1 MKKRVSFLVL
11 ALLIAISGCGKSE
24 SSLNGQD
31 SSEEINA
38 NGTGE
43 DGEQTKTGAGD
54 AADKEADTADAKQNA
69 DIHGE
74 EQADQTNGTVDAENA
89 LAEYALHL
97 NGSNL
102 DGVSFT
108 YTKTEDGTWQ
118 RSSLDD
124 SPFQTAGNLD
134 FVIRDFDGDG
144 NEELLTYD
152 MEKRDGDWAVTVS
165 MYEQKDGQ
173 VQKADTKTLLEK
185 AFSFCDSGDVRFFL
199 KDDKYICMDSGLS
212 CFVIADGMQYAVKA
226 YSYNGEKLVEM
237 ANEELQGSDFYE
249 VGHSMTEY
257 VDQLNTMGFSKTAA
271 AVYDRDVL
279 RVCAADSGITFLSK
293 ILLHHSYL
301 EEDKTWAYDPY
312 AYMEFVEGEE
322 AEDAYVLP
330 ESNEKELS
338 ADELRDLGED
348 RLRIARNEIY
358 ARYGRSFQD
367 EALEQYFQK
376 KAWYCQSETID
387 DTVLSETEL
396 ANRDLILQAEQ
407 NAALEDRMLP
417 EQYQPAYEKQ
427 DTETEKNMEDL
438 LNTTAYNGFLSR
450 TYQNVKDAELGEI
463 FYNGA
468 GISGSAGALQEELKA
483 EYLKVSGQ
491 AEIYTDFMAL
501 SEQEMEVLL
510 QNETGLSMADFN
522 HRIGWY
528 YLPAYGAF
536 AKEVSDTNFKQ
547 IEVQDVYYNK
557 AADVYSVL
565 YRTPGIM
572 DESGEEGL
580 YRVTLKQTGD
590 HGKYGNLTDRSNPAK
605 CCLLSQNFTN
615 RPVAS
620 L

>member
-124 SPFQTAGNLD
+124 SLFQVAGNLD
-134 FVIRDFDGDG
+134 FVLRDFDGDG

-152 MEKRDGDWAVTVS
+152 MEKSDGDWAVTAS

-322 AEDAYVLP
+322 AEDVYVLP
-330 ESNEKELS
+330 ESNEKGLS

-367 EALEQYFQK
+367 EALAQYFQK

-468 GISGSAGALQEELKA
+468 GISGSAGALQEDLKA

-510 QNETGLSMADFN
+510 QNEAGLAMADFN

-528 YLPAYGAF
+528 YLPTYGVF

-572 DESGEEGL
+572 DEDGEEGL

-590 HGKYGNLTDRSNPAK
+590 HWQIMANTEI
-605 CCLLSQNFTN
+605 
-615 RPVAS
+615 
-620 L
+620 

>member
-124 SPFQTAGNLD
+124 SLFQVAGNLD
-134 FVIRDFDGDG
+134 FVLRDFDGDG

-152 MEKRDGDWAVTVS
+152 MEKRDGDRAVTAS

-301 EEDKTWAYDPY
+301 EEDKTWAYDLY

-367 EALEQYFQK
+367 EALAQYFQK

-510 QNETGLSMADFN
+510 QNETGLAMADFN

-528 YLPAYGAF
+528 YLPTYGAF

-572 DESGEEGL
+572 DEDGEEGL

-590 HGKYGNLTDRSNPAK
+590 HWQIMANTEI
-605 CCLLSQNFTN
+605 
-615 RPVAS
+615 
-620 L
+620 

>member
-11 ALLIAISGCGKSE
+11 VLLIAISGCGKSE

-69 DIHGE
+69 DTPGE

-108 YTKTEDGTWQ
+108 YTKTEDGMWQ

-367 EALEQYFQK
+367 EALAQYFQK

-510 QNETGLSMADFN
+510 QNETGLAMADFN

-528 YLPAYGAF
+528 YLPTYGAF

-572 DESGEEGL
+572 DEDGEEGL

-590 HGKYGNLTDRSNPAK
+590 HWQIMANTEI
-605 CCLLSQNFTN
+605 
-615 RPVAS
+615 
-620 L
+620 

>member
-38 NGTGE
+38 NRTGE

-69 DIHGE
+69 DTPGE
-74 EQADQTNGTVDAENA
+74 EQVDQTKETVDAENA

-102 DGVSFT
+102 DGVSLE
-108 YTKTEDGTWQ
+108 YTKTADGMWQ

-124 SPFQTAGNLD
+124 SLFQVAGNLD
-134 FVIRDFDGDG
+134 FVLRDFDGDG

-152 MEKRDGDWAVTVS
+152 MEKRDGDWAVTAS
-165 MYEQKDGQ
+165 IYEQKDGQ

-226 YSYNGEKLVEM
+226 YSYNGEKMVEM

-367 EALEQYFQK
+367 EALAQYFQK

-483 EYLKVSGQ
+483 EYLMVSGQ

-510 QNETGLSMADFN
+510 QNETGLAMADFN

-528 YLPAYGAF
+528 YLPTYGAF

-557 AADVYSVL
+557 AADAYSVL

-572 DESGEEGL
+572 DENGEEGL
-580 YRVTLKQTGD
+580 YRVTLKKTGD
-590 HGKYGNLTDRSNPAK
+590 HWQIMANTEI
-605 CCLLSQNFTN
+605 
-615 RPVAS
+615 
-620 L
+620 

>member
-1 MKKRVSFLVL
+1 MKKRVCFLMF

-31 SSEEINA
+31 SSEEINT
-38 NGTGE
+38 NGIGE

-54 AADKEADTADAKQNA
+54 AADKEADMADAKQNA
-69 DIHGE
+69 DTPGE

-108 YTKTEDGTWQ
+108 YTKTEDGMWQ

-134 FVIRDFDGDG
+134 FVLRDFDGDG
-144 NEELLTYD
+144 SEELLTYD
-152 MEKRDGDWAVTVS
+152 MEKRDGDWAVTAS

-367 EALEQYFQK
+367 EALAQYFQK
-376 KAWYCQSETID
+376 KAWYCQSEPIED
-387 DTVLSETEL
+387 AVLSETEL

-407 NAALEDRMLP
+407 NAAVEDRMLP
-417 EQYQPAYEKQ
+417 EQYQPEYEKQ

-468 GISGSAGALQEELKA
+468 GISGSAGVLQEELKA

-510 QNETGLSMADFN
+510 QNETGLAMADFN

-528 YLPAYGAF
+528 YLPTYGAF
-536 AKEVSDTNFKQ
+536 AKEVSDTNFKR

-572 DESGEEGL
+572 DENGEEGL

-590 HGKYGNLTDRSNPAK
+590 HWQIMANTEI
-605 CCLLSQNFTN
+605 
-615 RPVAS
+615 
-620 L
+620 

>member
-69 DIHGE
+69 DIPGE
-74 EQADQTNGTVDAENA
+74 EQADQTKGTVDAENA
-89 LAEYALHL
+89 LAEYAMHL

-108 YTKTEDGTWQ
+108 YTKTEDGMWQ

-134 FVIRDFDGDG
+134 FVLRDFDGDG
-144 NEELLTYD
+144 SEELLTYD
-152 MEKRDGDWAVTVS
+152 MEKRDGDWAVTAS

-279 RVCAADSGITFLSK
+279 RVCAADNGITFLSK

-367 EALEQYFQK
+367 EALTQYFQK

-387 DTVLSETEL
+387 DTVLSETEF

-510 QNETGLSMADFN
+510 QNETGLAMADFN

-572 DESGEEGL
+572 DENGEEGL
-580 YRVTLKQTGD
+580 YRVTLKRAGD
-590 HGKYGNLTDRSNPAK
+590 HWQIMANTEI
-605 CCLLSQNFTN
+605 
-615 RPVAS
+615 
-620 L
+620 

>member
-43 DGEQTKTGAGD
+43 DEEQAKTGAGD

-69 DIHGE
+69 DTPGE
-74 EQADQTNGTVDAENA
+74 EQVDQTKGTVDAENA

-102 DGVSFT
+102 DGVSFE
-108 YTKTEDGTWQ
+108 YTKTADGMWQ

-124 SPFQTAGNLD
+124 SLFQVAGNLD
-134 FVIRDFDGDG
+134 FVLRDFDGDG
-144 NEELLTYD
+144 SEELLTYD
-152 MEKRDGDWAVTVS
+152 MEKRDGDWAVTAS
-165 MYEQKDGQ
+165 IYEQKDGQ

-330 ESNEKELS
+330 ESNEKGLS

-572 DESGEEGL
+572 DENGEEGL

-590 HGKYGNLTDRSNPAK
+590 HWQIMANTEI
-605 CCLLSQNFTN
+605 
-615 RPVAS
+615 
-620 L
+620 

>member
-144 NEELLTYD
+144 SEELLTYD
-152 MEKRDGDWAVTVS
+152 MEKRDGDWAVTAS
-165 MYEQKDGQ
+165 IYEQKDGQ

-301 EEDKTWAYDPY
+301 EEDKTWAYNPY

-572 DESGEEGL
+572 DENGEEGL
-580 YRVTLKQTGD
+580 YRVTLKRAGD
-590 HGKYGNLTDRSNPAK
+590 HWQIMANTEI
-605 CCLLSQNFTN
+605 
-615 RPVAS
+615 
-620 L
+620 

>member
-43 DGEQTKTGAGD
+43 QTKIGAGD

-69 DIHGE
+69 DTPGE
-74 EQADQTNGTVDAENA
+74 EQVDQTNGTVDAENA

-108 YTKTEDGTWQ
+108 YTKTEDGMWQ

-134 FVIRDFDGDG
+134 FVLRDFDGDG
-144 NEELLTYD
+144 SEELLTYD
-152 MEKRDGDWAVTVS
+152 MEKRDGDWAVTAS

-367 EALEQYFQK
+367 EALAQYFQK

-387 DTVLSETEL
+387 DIVLSETEL

-510 QNETGLSMADFN
+510 QNETGLAMADFN

-528 YLPAYGAF
+528 YLPTYGAF

-572 DESGEEGL
+572 DEDGEEGL

-590 HGKYGNLTDRSNPAK
+590 HWQIMANTEI
-605 CCLLSQNFTN
+605 
-615 RPVAS
+615 
-620 L
+620 

>member
-43 DGEQTKTGAGD
+43 DEEQAKTGAGD

-69 DIHGE
+69 DTPGE
-74 EQADQTNGTVDAENA
+74 EQVDQTKGTVDAENA

-102 DGVSFT
+102 DGVSFE
-108 YTKTEDGTWQ
+108 YTKTADGMWQ

-124 SPFQTAGNLD
+124 SLFQVAGNLD
-134 FVIRDFDGDG
+134 FVLRDFDEDG
-144 NEELLTYD
+144 SEELLTYD
-152 MEKRDGDWAVTVS
+152 MEKRDGDWAVTAS
-165 MYEQKDGQ
+165 IYEQKDGQ

-279 RVCAADSGITFLSK
+279 RVCAADRGITFLSK

-367 EALEQYFQK
+367 EALAQYFQK

-387 DTVLSETEL
+387 DIVLSETEL

-572 DESGEEGL
+572 DENGEEGL

-590 HGKYGNLTDRSNPAK
+590 HWQIMANTEI
-605 CCLLSQNFTN
+605 
-615 RPVAS
+615 
-620 L
+620 

>member
-69 DIHGE
+69 DIPGE
-74 EQADQTNGTVDAENA
+74 EQADQTKGTVDAENA

-108 YTKTEDGTWQ
+108 YTKTEDGMWQ

-134 FVIRDFDGDG
+134 FVLRDFDGDG
-144 NEELLTYD
+144 SEELLTYD
-152 MEKRDGDWAVTVS
+152 MEKRDGDWAVTAS

-185 AFSFCDSGDVRFFL
+185 AFSFCDRGDVRFFL

-212 CFVIADGMQYAVKA
+212 CFFIADGMQYAVKA

-279 RVCAADSGITFLSK
+279 RVCAADTGITFLSK

-367 EALEQYFQK
+367 EALAQYFQK

-510 QNETGLSMADFN
+510 QNETGLAMADFN

-528 YLPAYGAF
+528 YLPTYGAF

-572 DESGEEGL
+572 DENGEEGL
-580 YRVTLKQTGD
+580 YRVTLKRAGD
-590 HGKYGNLTDRSNPAK
+590 HWQIMANTEI
-605 CCLLSQNFTN
+605 
-615 RPVAS
+615 
-620 L
+620 

>member
-69 DIHGE
+69 DIPGE

-108 YTKTEDGTWQ
+108 YTKTEDGMWQ

-134 FVIRDFDGDG
+134 FVLRDFDGDG
-144 NEELLTYD
+144 SEELLTYD
-152 MEKRDGDWAVTVS
+152 MEKRDGDWAVTAS

-572 DESGEEGL
+572 DENGEEGL

-590 HGKYGNLTDRSNPAK
+590 HWQIMANTEI
-605 CCLLSQNFTN
+605 
-615 RPVAS
+615 
-620 L
+620 

>member
-1 MKKRVSFLVL
+1 MKKRVCFLVL

-43 DGEQTKTGAGD
+43 DEEQAKTGAGD

-69 DIHGE
+69 DTPGE
-74 EQADQTNGTVDAENA
+74 EQVDQTKGTVDAENA

-108 YTKTEDGTWQ
+108 YTKTEDGMWQ

-134 FVIRDFDGDG
+134 FVLRDFDGDG
-144 NEELLTYD
+144 SEELLTYD
-152 MEKRDGDWAVTVS
+152 MEKIDGDWAITAS
-165 MYEQKDGQ
+165 IYEQKDGQ

-237 ANEELQGSDFYE
+237 ANEELQGPDFYE

-271 AVYDRDVL
+271 AVYDRDEL

-367 EALEQYFQK
+367 EALAQYFQK

-396 ANRDLILQAEQ
+396 ANRDLIQQAEQ

-510 QNETGLSMADFN
+510 QNETGLAMADFN

-528 YLPAYGAF
+528 YLPTYGAF

-557 AADVYSVL
+557 AADAYSVL

-572 DESGEEGL
+572 DEDGEEGL

-590 HGKYGNLTDRSNPAK
+590 HWQIMANTEI
-605 CCLLSQNFTN
+605 
-615 RPVAS
+615 
-620 L
+620 

>member
-124 SPFQTAGNLD
+124 SLFQVAGNLD
-134 FVIRDFDGDG
+134 FVLRDFDGDG

-152 MEKRDGDWAVTVS
+152 MEKRDGDWAVTAS

-367 EALEQYFQK
+367 EALAQYFQK

-510 QNETGLSMADFN
+510 QNETGLAMADFN

-528 YLPAYGAF
+528 YLPTYGAF

-572 DESGEEGL
+572 NEDGEEGL

-590 HGKYGNLTDRSNPAK
+590 HWQIMANTEI
-605 CCLLSQNFTN
+605 
-615 RPVAS
+615 
-620 L
+620 

>member
-43 DGEQTKTGAGD
+43 DEEQAKTGAGD

-69 DIHGE
+69 DTLGE
-74 EQADQTNGTVDAENA
+74 EQVDQTKGTVDAENA

-102 DGVSFT
+102 DGVSFE
-108 YTKTEDGTWQ
+108 YTKTADGMWQ

-124 SPFQTAGNLD
+124 SLFQIAGNLD
-134 FVIRDFDGDG
+134 FVLRDFDGDG

-152 MEKRDGDWAVTVS
+152 MEKRDGDWAVTAS
-165 MYEQKDGQ
+165 IYEQKDGQ

-293 ILLHHSYL
+293 ILLNHSYL

-367 EALEQYFQK
+367 EALAQYFQK

-427 DTETEKNMEDL
+427 DMETEKNMEDL
-438 LNTTAYNGFLSR
+438 LNTAAYNGFLSR

-491 AEIYTDFMAL
+491 TEIYTDFMAL

-510 QNETGLSMADFN
+510 QNETGLAMADFN

-572 DESGEEGL
+572 DEDGEEGL

-590 HGKYGNLTDRSNPAK
+590 HWQIMANTEI
-605 CCLLSQNFTN
+605 
-615 RPVAS
+615 
-620 L
+620 

>member
-1 MKKRVSFLVL
+1 MKKRVCFLVF

-43 DGEQTKTGAGD
+43 DEEQAKTGAGD

-69 DIHGE
+69 DTPGE
-74 EQADQTNGTVDAENA
+74 EQVDQTKGTVDAENA

-102 DGVSFT
+102 DGVSFE
-108 YTKTEDGTWQ
+108 YTKTVDGMWQ

-134 FVIRDFDGDG
+134 FVLRDFDGDG

-152 MEKRDGDWAVTVS
+152 MEKRDGDWAVTAS
-165 MYEQKDGQ
+165 IYEQKDGQ

-237 ANEELQGSDFYE
+237 ANEALQGSDFYE

-271 AVYDRDVL
+271 AVYDRDAL

-348 RLRIARNEIY
+348 WLRIARNEIY

-367 EALEQYFQK
+367 EALAQYFQK

-396 ANRDLILQAEQ
+396 ANRDLIQQAEQ

-468 GISGSAGALQEELKA
+468 GIKGSAGALQEELKA

-510 QNETGLSMADFN
+510 QNETGLAMADFN

-528 YLPAYGAF
+528 YLPTYGAF

-557 AADVYSVL
+557 AADAYSVL

-572 DESGEEGL
+572 DEDGEEGL
-580 YRVTLKQTGD
+580 YRVTLKQAGD
-590 HGKYGNLTDRSNPAK
+590 HWQIMANTEI
-605 CCLLSQNFTN
+605 
-615 RPVAS
+615 
-620 L
+620 

>member
-43 DGEQTKTGAGD
+43 DEEQAKTGAGD

-69 DIHGE
+69 DIPGE

-108 YTKTEDGTWQ
+108 YTKTEDGMWQ

-134 FVIRDFDGDG
+134 FVLRDFDGDG
-144 NEELLTYD
+144 SEELLTYD
-152 MEKRDGDWAVTVS
+152 MEKRDGDWAVTAS
-165 MYEQKDGQ
+165 IYEQKDGQ

-249 VGHSMTEY
+249 VGHSMAEY

-271 AVYDRDVL
+271 AVYDRDML

-330 ESNEKELS
+330 ESNEKGLS

-367 EALEQYFQK
+367 EALAQYFQK

-572 DESGEEGL
+572 DENGEEGL

-590 HGKYGNLTDRSNPAK
+590 HWQIMANTEI
-605 CCLLSQNFTN
+605 
-615 RPVAS
+615 
-620 L
+620 

>member
-43 DGEQTKTGAGD
+43 DEEQAKTGAGD

-69 DIHGE
+69 DTPGE
-74 EQADQTNGTVDAENA
+74 EQVDQTKGTVDAENA

-102 DGVSFT
+102 DGVSFE
-108 YTKTEDGTWQ
+108 YTKTADGMWQ

-124 SPFQTAGNLD
+124 SLFQVAGNLD

-144 NEELLTYD
+144 SEELLTYD

-510 QNETGLSMADFN
+510 QNETGLAMADFN

-572 DESGEEGL
+572 DENGEEGL

-590 HGKYGNLTDRSNPAK
+590 HWQIMANTEI
-605 CCLLSQNFTN
+605 
-615 RPVAS
+615 
-620 L
+620 

>member
-54 AADKEADTADAKQNA
+54 VADKEADTADAKQNA
-69 DIHGE
+69 DIPGE

-108 YTKTEDGTWQ
+108 YTKTEDGMWQ

-134 FVIRDFDGDG
+134 FVLRDFDGDG

-152 MEKRDGDWAVTVS
+152 MEKRDGDWAVTAS

-173 VQKADTKTLLEK
+173 VQKVDTKTLLEK

-367 EALEQYFQK
+367 EALAQYFQK

-510 QNETGLSMADFN
+510 QNETGLAMADFN

-528 YLPAYGAF
+528 YLPTYGAF

-572 DESGEEGL
+572 DENGEEGL
-580 YRVTLKQTGD
+580 YRVTLKRAGD
-590 HGKYGNLTDRSNPAK
+590 HWQIMANTEI
-605 CCLLSQNFTN
+605 
-615 RPVAS
+615 
-620 L
+620 

>member
-43 DGEQTKTGAGD
+43 DEEQAKTGAGD

-69 DIHGE
+69 DTPGE
-74 EQADQTNGTVDAENA
+74 EQVDQTKGTVDAENA

-102 DGVSFT
+102 DGVSFE
-108 YTKTEDGTWQ
+108 YTKTADGMWQ

-124 SPFQTAGNLD
+124 SLFQVAGNLD
-134 FVIRDFDGDG
+134 FVLRDFDGDG
-144 NEELLTYD
+144 SEELLTYD
-152 MEKRDGDWAVTVS
+152 MEKRDGDWAVTAS
-165 MYEQKDGQ
+165 IYEQKDGQ

-330 ESNEKELS
+330 ESNEKGLS

-367 EALEQYFQK
+367 EALAQYFQK

-387 DTVLSETEL
+387 DTILSETEL
-396 ANRDLILQAEQ
+396 VNRDLILQAEQ

-528 YLPAYGAF
+528 YLPTYGAF

-572 DESGEEGL
+572 DEDGEEGL

-590 HGKYGNLTDRSNPAK
+590 HWQIMANTEI
-605 CCLLSQNFTN
+605 
-615 RPVAS
+615 
-620 L
+620 

>member
-1 MKKRVSFLVL
+1 MYGKDKGKAMKKRVSFLVL

-43 DGEQTKTGAGD
+43 DGEQAKTGAGD

-69 DIHGE
+69 DTPGE

-102 DGVSFT
+102 DGVSLE
-108 YTKTEDGTWQ
+108 YTKTADGMWQ

-124 SPFQTAGNLD
+124 SLFQVAGNLD
-134 FVIRDFDGDG
+134 FVLRDFDGDG

-152 MEKRDGDWAVTVS
+152 MEKRDGDWAVTAS
-165 MYEQKDGQ
+165 IYEQKDGQ

-226 YSYNGEKLVEM
+226 YSYNGEKMVEM

-367 EALEQYFQK
+367 EALAQYFQK

-528 YLPAYGAF
+528 YLPTYGAF

-572 DESGEEGL
+572 DENGEEGL
-580 YRVTLKQTGD
+580 YRVTLKKTGD
-590 HGKYGNLTDRSNPAK
+590 HWQIMA
-605 CCLLSQNFTN
+605 N
-615 RPVAS
+615 REI
-620 L
+620 

>member
-1 MKKRVSFLVL
+1 MKLKTRIIVGFV
-11 ALLIAISGCGKSE
+11 AIILLPLLLFSASLYGFSQTQAKHVQE
-24 SSLNGQD
+24 SSSQASD
-31 SSEEINA
+31 SSQMVYDISLPQSSSSQVKLMA
-38 NGTGE
+38 KDMILTATIILVFTALSVGLWIYRSIAVPLVKLKKA
-43 DGEQTKTGAGD
+43 TKNI
-54 AADKEADTADAKQNA
+54 KE
-69 DIHGE
+69 
-74 EQADQTNGTVDAENA
+74 
-89 LAEYALHL
+89 
-97 NGSNL
+97 
-102 DGVSFT
+102 
-108 YTKTEDGTWQ
+108 
-118 RSSLDD
+118 
-124 SPFQTAGNLD
+124 GNLD
-134 FVIRDFDGDG
+134 FVLRDFDGDG
-144 NEELLTYD
+144 SEELLTYD
-152 MEKRDGDWAVTVS
+152 MEKRDGDWAVTAS
-165 MYEQKDGQ
+165 IYEQKDGQ

-249 VGHSMTEY
+249 VGHSMAEY
-257 VDQLNTMGFSKTAA
+257 VDQFNTMGFSKTAA
-271 AVYDRDVL
+271 AVYDRNML

-330 ESNEKELS
+330 ESNEKGLS

-367 EALEQYFQK
+367 EALAQYFQK

-572 DESGEEGL
+572 DENGEEGL

-590 HGKYGNLTDRSNPAK
+590 HWQIMANTEI
-605 CCLLSQNFTN
+605 
-615 RPVAS
+615 
-620 L
+620 

>member
-69 DIHGE
+69 DIPGE

-108 YTKTEDGTWQ
+108 YTKTEDGMWQ

-134 FVIRDFDGDG
+134 FVLRDFDGDG

-152 MEKRDGDWAVTVS
+152 MEKRDGDWAVTAS
-165 MYEQKDGQ
+165 MYEQKDEQ

-226 YSYNGEKLVEM
+226 YSCNGEKLVEM

-271 AVYDRDVL
+271 AVYDRDVF
-279 RVCAADSGITFLSK
+279 RICAADSGITFLSK

-301 EEDKTWAYDPY
+301 EEDKTWAYDSY

-367 EALEQYFQK
+367 EALAQYFQK

-427 DTETEKNMEDL
+427 DMETEKNMEDL

-510 QNETGLSMADFN
+510 QNETGLAMADFN

-528 YLPAYGAF
+528 YLPTYGAF

-572 DESGEEGL
+572 DENGEEGL
-580 YRVTLKQTGD
+580 YRVTLKRAGD
-590 HGKYGNLTDRSNPAK
+590 HWQIMANTEI
-605 CCLLSQNFTN
+605 
-615 RPVAS
+615 
-620 L
+620 

>member
-31 SSEEINA
+31 SNEEINA

-43 DGEQTKTGAGD
+43 DGEQTKAGAGD

-69 DIHGE
+69 DIPGE
-74 EQADQTNGTVDAENA
+74 EQADQTKGTVDAENA
-89 LAEYALHL
+89 LAKYALHL

-108 YTKTEDGTWQ
+108 YTKTEDGMWQ

-134 FVIRDFDGDG
+134 FVLRDFDGDG
-144 NEELLTYD
+144 SEELLTYD
-152 MEKRDGDWAVTVS
+152 MEKRDGDWAVTAS

-185 AFSFCDSGDVRFFL
+185 AFSFCDRGDVRFFL

-367 EALEQYFQK
+367 EALAQYFQK

-510 QNETGLSMADFN
+510 QNETGLAMADFN

-528 YLPAYGAF
+528 YLPTYGAF

-572 DESGEEGL
+572 DENGEEGL
-580 YRVTLKQTGD
+580 YRVTLKRAGD
-590 HGKYGNLTDRSNPAK
+590 HWQIMANTEI
-605 CCLLSQNFTN
+605 
-615 RPVAS
+615 
-620 L
+620 

>member
-69 DIHGE
+69 DTPGE
-74 EQADQTNGTVDAENA
+74 EQVDQTKGTVDAENA

-124 SPFQTAGNLD
+124 SLFQVAGNLD
-134 FVIRDFDGDG
+134 FVLRDFDGDG

-152 MEKRDGDWAVTVS
+152 MEKRDGDWAVTAS

-367 EALEQYFQK
+367 EALAQYFQK

-510 QNETGLSMADFN
+510 QNETGLAMADFN

-528 YLPAYGAF
+528 YLPTYGAF

-572 DESGEEGL
+572 DEDGEEGL

-590 HGKYGNLTDRSNPAK
+590 HWQIMANTEI
-605 CCLLSQNFTN
+605 
-615 RPVAS
+615 
-620 L
+620 

>member
-1 MKKRVSFLVL
+1 MEKIRGKVMKKRVSFLVF

-43 DGEQTKTGAGD
+43 DEEQAKTGAGD

-69 DIHGE
+69 DTPGE
-74 EQADQTNGTVDAENA
+74 EQVDQAKGTVDAENA

-102 DGVSFT
+102 DGVAFT
-108 YTKTEDGTWQ
+108 YTKTEDGMWQ

-134 FVIRDFDGDG
+134 FVLRDFDGDG
-144 NEELLTYD
+144 SEELLTYD
-152 MEKRDGDWAVTVS
+152 MEKIDGDWAVTAS
-165 MYEQKDGQ
+165 IYEQKDGQ

-257 VDQLNTMGFSKTAA
+257 VDQLNTMGLSKTAA

-338 ADELRDLGED
+338 ADELRDLGEN

-367 EALEQYFQK
+367 EALAQYFQK

-396 ANRDLILQAEQ
+396 ANRDLIQQAEQ

-510 QNETGLSMADFN
+510 QNETGLAMADFN

-528 YLPAYGAF
+528 YLPTYGAF

-572 DESGEEGL
+572 DENGEEGL
-580 YRVTLKQTGD
+580 YRVTLKRAGD
-590 HGKYGNLTDRSNPAK
+590 HWQIMANTEI
-605 CCLLSQNFTN
+605 
-615 RPVAS
+615 
-620 L
+620 

>member
-11 ALLIAISGCGKSE
+11 VLLIAISGCGKSE

-69 DIHGE
+69 DTPGE

-108 YTKTEDGTWQ
+108 YTKTEDGMWQ

-330 ESNEKELS
+330 ESNEKGLS

-367 EALEQYFQK
+367 EALAQYFQK

-387 DTVLSETEL
+387 DTILSETEL

-572 DESGEEGL
+572 DENGEEGL

-590 HGKYGNLTDRSNPAK
+590 HWQIMANTEI
-605 CCLLSQNFTN
+605 
-615 RPVAS
+615 
-620 L
+620 

>member
-69 DIHGE
+69 DIPGE
-74 EQADQTNGTVDAENA
+74 EQADQTKGTVDAENA
-89 LAEYALHL
+89 LAKYALHL

-108 YTKTEDGTWQ
+108 YTKTEDGMWQ

-134 FVIRDFDGDG
+134 FVLRDFDGDG
-144 NEELLTYD
+144 SEELLTYD
-152 MEKRDGDWAVTVS
+152 MEKRDGDWAVTAS

-185 AFSFCDSGDVRFFL
+185 AFSFCDRGDVRFFL

-212 CFVIADGMQYAVKA
+212 CFFIADGMQYAVKA

-367 EALEQYFQK
+367 EALAQYFQK

-510 QNETGLSMADFN
+510 QNETGLAMADFN

-528 YLPAYGAF
+528 YLPTYGAF

-572 DESGEEGL
+572 DENGEEGL
-580 YRVTLKQTGD
+580 YRVTLKRAGD
-590 HGKYGNLTDRSNPAK
+590 HWQIMANTEI
-605 CCLLSQNFTN
+605 
-615 RPVAS
+615 
-620 L
+620 

>member
-43 DGEQTKTGAGD
+43 DEEQVKTGAGD

-69 DIHGE
+69 DISGE
-74 EQADQTNGTVDAENA
+74 EQVDQTKGTVDAENA

-108 YTKTEDGTWQ
+108 YTKTEDGMWQ

-152 MEKRDGDWAVTVS
+152 MEKRDGDWAVTAS

-312 AYMEFVEGEE
+312 AYMEFAEGEE

-367 EALEQYFQK
+367 EALAQYFQK

-510 QNETGLSMADFN
+510 QNETGLAMADFN
-522 HRIGWY
+522 HRIGWD
-528 YLPAYGAF
+528 YLPTYSAF

-572 DESGEEGL
+572 DENGEEGL
-580 YRVTLKQTGD
+580 YRVTLKRAGD
-590 HGKYGNLTDRSNPAK
+590 HWQIMANTEI
-605 CCLLSQNFTN
+605 
-615 RPVAS
+615 
-620 L
+620 

>member
-43 DGEQTKTGAGD
+43 DGEQAKTGAGD

-69 DIHGE
+69 DTPGE

-102 DGVSFT
+102 DGVSLE
-108 YTKTEDGTWQ
+108 YTKTADGMWQ

-124 SPFQTAGNLD
+124 SLFQVAGNLD
-134 FVIRDFDGDG
+134 FVLRDFDGDG

-152 MEKRDGDWAVTVS
+152 MEKRDGDWAVTAS
-165 MYEQKDGQ
+165 IYEQKDGQ

-226 YSYNGEKLVEM
+226 YSYNGEKMVEM

-367 EALEQYFQK
+367 EALAQYFQK
-376 KAWYCQSETID
+376 KAWYCQSEPIED
-387 DTVLSETEL
+387 AVLSETEL

-528 YLPAYGAF
+528 YLPTYGAF

-572 DESGEEGL
+572 DENGEEGL
-580 YRVTLKQTGD
+580 YRVTLKKTGD
-590 HGKYGNLTDRSNPAK
+590 HWQIMANTEI
-605 CCLLSQNFTN
+605 
-615 RPVAS
+615 
-620 L
+620 

>member
-31 SSEEINA
+31 SNEEINA

-43 DGEQTKTGAGD
+43 DGEQTKAGAGD

-69 DIHGE
+69 DIPGE
-74 EQADQTNGTVDAENA
+74 EQADQTKGTVDAENA
-89 LAEYALHL
+89 LAKYALHL

-108 YTKTEDGTWQ
+108 YTKTEDGMWQ

-134 FVIRDFDGDG
+134 FVLRDFDGDG
-144 NEELLTYD
+144 SEELLTYD
-152 MEKRDGDWAVTVS
+152 MEKRDGDWAVTAS

-185 AFSFCDSGDVRFFL
+185 AFSFCDRGDVRFFL

-212 CFVIADGMQYAVKA
+212 CFFIADGMQYAVKA

-367 EALEQYFQK
+367 EALAQYFQK

-427 DTETEKNMEDL
+427 DMETEKNMEDL

-510 QNETGLSMADFN
+510 QNETGLAMADFN

-528 YLPAYGAF
+528 YLPTYGAF

-572 DESGEEGL
+572 DENGEEGL
-580 YRVTLKQTGD
+580 YRVTLKRAGD
-590 HGKYGNLTDRSNPAK
+590 HWQIMANMEI
-605 CCLLSQNFTN
+605 
-615 RPVAS
+615 
-620 L
+620 

>member
-54 AADKEADTADAKQNA
+54 VADKEADTADAKQNA
-69 DIHGE
+69 DIPGE

-89 LAEYALHL
+89 LAEYAMHL

-108 YTKTEDGTWQ
+108 YTKTEDGMWQ

-134 FVIRDFDGDG
+134 FVLRDFDGDG
-144 NEELLTYD
+144 SEELLTYD
-152 MEKRDGDWAVTVS
+152 MEKRDGDWAVTAS

-279 RVCAADSGITFLSK
+279 RVCAADNGITFLSK

-367 EALEQYFQK
+367 EALTQYFQK

-387 DTVLSETEL
+387 DTVLSETEF

-510 QNETGLSMADFN
+510 QNETGLAMADFN
-522 HRIGWY
+522 HRIGWH
-528 YLPAYGAF
+528 YLPTYGAF

-572 DESGEEGL
+572 DENGEEGL
-580 YRVTLKQTGD
+580 YRVTLKRAGD
-590 HGKYGNLTDRSNPAK
+590 HWQIMANTEI
-605 CCLLSQNFTN
+605 
-615 RPVAS
+615 
-620 L
+620 

>member
-11 ALLIAISGCGKSE
+11 MLLIAISGCGKSE

-43 DGEQTKTGAGD
+43 DEEQAKTGAGD

-69 DIHGE
+69 DTPGE
-74 EQADQTNGTVDAENA
+74 EQVDQTKGTVDAENA

-108 YTKTEDGTWQ
+108 YTKTEDGMWQ

-134 FVIRDFDGDG
+134 FVLRDFDGDG

-572 DESGEEGL
+572 DENGEEGL

-590 HGKYGNLTDRSNPAK
+590 HWQIMANTEI
-605 CCLLSQNFTN
+605 
-615 RPVAS
+615 
-620 L
+620 

>member
-1 MKKRVSFLVL
+1 MKKRVSFLALV
-11 ALLIAISGCGKSE
+11 LLIAISGCGKSE

-43 DGEQTKTGAGD
+43 DGEQAKTGAGD

-69 DIHGE
+69 DTPGE
-74 EQADQTNGTVDAENA
+74 EQVDQTKGTVDAENA

-108 YTKTEDGTWQ
+108 YTKTEDGMWQ

-134 FVIRDFDGDG
+134 FVLRDFDGDG

-152 MEKRDGDWAVTVS
+152 MEKRDGDWAVTAS
-165 MYEQKDGQ
+165 IYEQKDGQ

-367 EALEQYFQK
+367 EALAQYFQK

-396 ANRDLILQAEQ
+396 ANRDLIQQAEQ

-483 EYLKVSGQ
+483 EYLMVSGQ

-510 QNETGLSMADFN
+510 QNETGLVMADFN

-528 YLPAYGAF
+528 YLPTYGAF

-572 DESGEEGL
+572 DENGEEGL
-580 YRVTLKQTGD
+580 YRVTLKRAGD
-590 HGKYGNLTDRSNPAK
+590 HWQIMANTEI
-605 CCLLSQNFTN
+605 
-615 RPVAS
+615 
-620 L
+620 

>member
-43 DGEQTKTGAGD
+43 DEEQAKTGAGD

-69 DIHGE
+69 DTLGE
-74 EQADQTNGTVDAENA
+74 EQADQTKGTVDAENA

-102 DGVSFT
+102 DGVSFE
-108 YTKTEDGTWQ
+108 YTKTADGMWQ

-124 SPFQTAGNLD
+124 SLFQVAGNLD
-134 FVIRDFDGDG
+134 FVLRDFDGDG

-152 MEKRDGDWAVTVS
+152 MEKRDGDWAVTAS
-165 MYEQKDGQ
+165 IYEQKDGQ

-249 VGHSMTEY
+249 VGHSMREY

-367 EALEQYFQK
+367 EALAQYFQK

-510 QNETGLSMADFN
+510 QNETGLAMADFN

-572 DESGEEGL
+572 DEDGEEGL

-590 HGKYGNLTDRSNPAK
+590 HWQIMANTEI
-605 CCLLSQNFTN
+605 
-615 RPVAS
+615 
-620 L
+620 

>member
-31 SSEEINA
+31 SNEEINA

-69 DIHGE
+69 DIPGE
-74 EQADQTNGTVDAENA
+74 EQADQTKGTVDAENA

-108 YTKTEDGTWQ
+108 YTKTEDGMWQ

-134 FVIRDFDGDG
+134 FVLRDFDGDG
-144 NEELLTYD
+144 SEELLTYD
-152 MEKRDGDWAVTVS
+152 MEKRDGDWAVTAS

-367 EALEQYFQK
+367 EALAQYFQK

-510 QNETGLSMADFN
+510 QNETGLAMADFN

-528 YLPAYGAF
+528 YLPTYGAF

-572 DESGEEGL
+572 DENGEEGL
-580 YRVTLKQTGD
+580 YRVTLKRAGD
-590 HGKYGNLTDRSNPAK
+590 HWQIMANTEI
-605 CCLLSQNFTN
+605 
-615 RPVAS
+615 
-620 L
+620 

>member
-69 DIHGE
+69 DIPGE
-74 EQADQTNGTVDAENA
+74 EQADQTKGTVDAENA

-108 YTKTEDGTWQ
+108 YTKTEDGMWQ

-134 FVIRDFDGDG
+134 FVLRDFDGDG
-144 NEELLTYD
+144 SEELLTYD
-152 MEKRDGDWAVTVS
+152 MEKRDGDWAVTAS

-212 CFVIADGMQYAVKA
+212 CFFIADGMQYAVKA

-367 EALEQYFQK
+367 EALAQYFQK

-510 QNETGLSMADFN
+510 QNETGLAMADFN

-528 YLPAYGAF
+528 YLPTYGAF

-572 DESGEEGL
+572 DENGEEGL
-580 YRVTLKQTGD
+580 YRVTLKRAGD
-590 HGKYGNLTDRSNPAK
+590 HWQIMANTEI
-605 CCLLSQNFTN
+605 
-615 RPVAS
+615 
-620 L
+620 

>member
-11 ALLIAISGCGKSE
+11 VLLIAISGCGKSE

-54 AADKEADTADAKQNA
+54 AADKEADMADAKQNA
-69 DIHGE
+69 DTPGE
-74 EQADQTNGTVDAENA
+74 EQVDQTKGTVDAENA

-108 YTKTEDGTWQ
+108 YTKTEDGMWQ

-367 EALEQYFQK
+367 EALAQYFQK

-463 FYNGA
+463 FDNGA

-572 DESGEEGL
+572 DENGEEGL

-590 HGKYGNLTDRSNPAK
+590 HWQIMANTEI
-605 CCLLSQNFTN
+605 
-615 RPVAS
+615 
-620 L
+620 